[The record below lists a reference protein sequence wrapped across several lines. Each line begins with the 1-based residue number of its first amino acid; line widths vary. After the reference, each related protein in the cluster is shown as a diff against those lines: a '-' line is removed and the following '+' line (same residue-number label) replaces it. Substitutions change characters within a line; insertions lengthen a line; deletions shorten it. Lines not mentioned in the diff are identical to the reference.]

1 MIVKTLYTYSY
12 SLTKLHPGICGENIN
27 MIYFYAGTPSK
38 RLEDWPIRNMYN
50 YEGRYWDNWGY
61 DL

>member
-1 MIVKTLYTYSY
+1 MIAKTLYTYSY
-12 SLTKLHPGICGENIN
+12 SITKLHPGICGEDIN

-38 RLEDWPIRNMYN
+38 KLEYRPIRDINN
-50 YEGRYWDNWGY
+50 ETRYWENWGY